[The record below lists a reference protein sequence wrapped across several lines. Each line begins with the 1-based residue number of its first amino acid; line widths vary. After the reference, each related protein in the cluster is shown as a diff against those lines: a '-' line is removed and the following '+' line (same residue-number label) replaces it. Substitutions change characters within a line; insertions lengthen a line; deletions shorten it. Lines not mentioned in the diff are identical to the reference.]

1 MQFLFL
7 IVFFAL
13 GLTLEELTVLSRFF
27 LSDDTIIDLC
37 GESTGAILFEIPID
51 FGKIIICIFIVFFLC
66 AGFLGLAV

>member
-7 IVFFAL
+7 IILLAL
-13 GLTLEELTVLSRFF
+13 GLTLEELTVLSRLF
-27 LSDDTIIDLC
+27 LGDNAIVDLG